1 MLLIGASVMAPLV
14 LFALVIAVPA
24 LPFLCAGWLLWRLI
38 RPNRF
43 RRESTFVDDKVF
55 AALKT
60 SRTRLPVTPFALGAC
75 AVGVIW
81 LINLNGFSWRIDQWL
96 GGAMLVIAVLWWV
109 QHRLARRHL
118 FGSRQDARVSQYDLY
133 RLFEVERTTDLAE
146 RWVLIVREFNRLTLE
161 VLRSDPA
168 LFPTWPSIP
177 ELRSIRDQLRLL
189 RSSLKDPSMGA
200 LPGVSRVGEPSP
212 QALMSGIESLET
224 YVNRF
229 LRLRLI
235 GHDDLEQIRVLV
247 RDQNRIRS
255 MQDEIVSQ
263 LQQFSFV
270 PAAG

>member
-1 MLLIGASVMAPLV
+1 MLLIGASVMAPFVLLAFLV
-14 LFALVIAVPA
+14 ALPA
-24 LPFLCAGWLLWRLI
+24 LPFLFGGWLLWKFI

-43 RRESTFVDDKVF
+43 RGESTVADDKQF
-55 AALKT
+55 ATLKT
-60 SRTRLPVTPFALGAC
+60 YRSRLTVAPFAFGAFM
-75 AVGVIW
+75 VGTVW
-81 LINLNGFSWRIDQWL
+81 LINLNGFSWRIDRWL
-96 GGAMLVIAVLWWV
+96 GGAMLVIAVLWWLQYRV
-109 QHRLARRHL
+109 ARRHL
-118 FGSRQDARVSQYDLY
+118 FGGHQDARVSQYDLY

-168 LFPTWPSIP
+168 LRPTWPTIP
-177 ELRSIRDQLRLL
+177 ELKSIRDQLRLL
-189 RSSLKDPSMGA
+189 QSSLKDPSMGT

-212 QALMSGIESLET
+212 QALMSGIESLEA
-224 YVNRF
+224 YVIRF
-229 LRLRLI
+229 LRVRLI
-235 GHDDLEQIRVLV
+235 GHDDLEQIRILV